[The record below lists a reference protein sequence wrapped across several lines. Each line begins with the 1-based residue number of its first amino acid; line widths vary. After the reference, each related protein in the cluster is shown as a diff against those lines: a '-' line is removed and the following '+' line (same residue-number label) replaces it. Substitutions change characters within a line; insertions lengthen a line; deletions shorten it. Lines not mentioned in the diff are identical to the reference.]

1 MSEPLWT
8 APLWTSEEIAAAT
21 GGQVLAPFAA
31 TGVSIDSRSI
41 EPGDLFVALTGA
53 RDGHEFVVQTVDK
66 GAAGALVSKP
76 VAVPAVLVEDTFR
89 GLERLGVAARER
101 AVGARRGAITGSVGK
116 TSVTRAV
123 EAGLRLA
130 GKAHASVK
138 SYNNHIGVPLTLAR
152 MPRDTE
158 RAVFEVGMNHADE
171 ITPLSRFI
179 RPHAVAITTVG
190 PVHLENFAD
199 GELGVA
205 RAKAEIFAGLEPN
218 GVAVLNADNPWFDM
232 LKAEAEKAGAAVW
245 SFGLSPDC
253 TAQLI
258 SFSSDLPGESR
269 GPDDRAAGAQDESGS
284 RPSPGRAVVK
294 AVIRGEPIEFELL
307 QTGVHWGP
315 NSLCVL
321 LMLEALGVDRDT
333 ALRALATFAPIE
345 GRGAE
350 RVVQI
355 PGGAFTLVDES
366 YNANPVSMQAAL
378 TTLGARKVAG
388 RRIVA
393 LTDMLELGPD
403 SARFHAD
410 LAAPLDAANVDRV
423 FLAGVHMKSL
433 WEALPST
440 RRGGYAEVTETLTAL
455 LAAEIAPG
463 DVVMVKGS
471 NGSKAGVI
479 AQALAALDLEGRG

>member
-1 MSEPLWT
+1 MPEAALWT
-8 APLWTSEEIAAAT
+8 AEEIAKAT
-21 GGQVLAPFAA
+21 GGKVAGDFAV
-31 TGVSIDSRSI
+31 TGVSIDTRSV
-41 EPGDLFVALTGA
+41 EAGDLFVPLVGA
-53 RDGHEFVVQTVDK
+53 RDGHDFVAQAVGN
-66 GAAGALVSKP
+66 GAAGVLAAK
-76 VAVPAVLVEDTFR
+76 AVDAPSVMVEDTFKA
-89 GLERLGVAARER
+89 LEALGVAARER
-101 AVGARRGAITGSVGK
+101 APQCKRGAVTGSVGK

-171 ITPLSRFI
+171 ITPLSQFV

-199 GELGVA
+199 GEEGVA
-205 RAKAEIFAGLEPN
+205 RAKAEIFAGLEPG
-218 GVAVLNADNPWFDM
+218 GVAVLNADNPWFAL
-232 LKAEAEKAGAAVW
+232 LKGEAEKAGASVW
-245 SFGLSPDC
+245 SFGSSSDC

-258 SFSSDLPGESR
+258 SFSSDPPGEGRDPDSSGEPTALAS
-269 GPDDRAAGAQDESGS
+269 GP
-284 RPSPGRAVVK
+284 RPSPGKSVVRAVLK
-294 AVIRGEPIEFELL
+294 GELVEFDLL

-321 LMLEALGVDRDT
+321 LMLEALDVPRET
-333 ALRALATFAPIE
+333 ALAALAAFAPIE

-350 RVVQI
+350 KTVRI
-355 PGGAFTLVDES
+355 EGGAFTLVDES

-378 TTLGARKVAG
+378 KTLGARKVAG
-388 RRIVA
+388 RRIVV
-393 LTDMLELGPD
+393 LTDMLELGEG
-403 SARFHAD
+403 SERFHAE
-410 LAAPLDAANVDRV
+410 LAGPIDHANVDIV

-433 WEALPST
+433 WEALPPT
-440 RRGGYAEVTETLTAL
+440 RRGGYAEVTEKLTAAL
-455 LAAEIAPG
+455 TGAIRPG

-471 NGSKAGVI
+471 NGSRAGVL
-479 AQALAALDLEGRG
+479 AGALGALDLGEQG